1 MVLLRIL
8 WFPVLLI
15 MSGVASAGDTAAEGW
30 IRLFDGKGFTGWK
43 ASENRDSWTVEQ
55 GAFVCHGPRSH
66 LFYVGVGEQRPFKN
80 FELKCEVMTTPG
92 SNAGVYFH
100 TRYQEQGWPKY
111 GYECQVNLTHGDPK
125 KSSSLYGVVNVA
137 KPPIQDNQ
145 WYTQHIIVNG
155 KRIILKINDQ
165 VLVDYTEP
173 EGKAAFSK
181 NFERRIGAG
190 TFAFQAHDPK
200 SKVMFRNIQ
209 VRRLP

>member
-1 MVLLRIL
+1 MLCLTVLL
-8 WFPVLLI
+8 V
-15 MSGVASAGDTAAEGW
+15 MSGMATAGDTPTGGW

-66 LFYVGVGEQRPFKN
+66 LFYVGVGDHRPFKN
-80 FELKCEVMTTPG
+80 FEFKCEVMTTPG

-111 GYECQVNLTHGDPK
+111 GYECQVNQTHRDPK

-137 KPPIQDNQ
+137 KPPVQDNQ
-145 WYTQHIIVNG
+145 WYTQHIIVKG
-155 KRIILKINDQ
+155 QRIILKINDH

-173 EGKAAFSK
+173 EGKAPFSK
-181 NFERRIGAG
+181 QFERRIGEG